1 MQCEAKLKEQIT
13 TDINEVQYR
22 HREADQNNNTKQG
35 YTKNE
40 SDNDKKD
47 ILCYDMRYWDHDSNK
62 HGPRGGQHKQKREN
76 PKSSSDGAMS
86 I

>member
-47 ILCYDMRYWDHDSNK
+47 ILCYDMRY
-62 HGPRGGQHKQKREN
+62 
-76 PKSSSDGAMS
+76 
-86 I
+86 